1 MARKQI
7 RLIAVVGAGKMG
19 RGITQ
24 TFAQAGYP
32 VFLHDLTD
40 EVLGEATAQI
50 DHDLREL
57 ADFGVI
63 DADQIQAALDRL
75 RTTTSLSEAV
85 ADADLVV
92 ETIFED
98 LALKRDV
105 FQELDALCPE
115 HTILGSNSSFLMPS
129 KLASATKRPDRV
141 LVMHYFYPAH
151 LLPLVE
157 IVPSAVTSGEAVD
170 AVYSV
175 LREAGKSPIIVRKEV
190 PGFIANRLQTALC
203 REAFHLIEEGIAT
216 PQDVDIAVKNSFGRR
231 LAVVGPFELGEVQ
244 GGWDV
249 AVQVAPYI
257 LPYLSNAT
265 ELPKAILTQVE
276 KGEVGA
282 KSGKGFYEWTPQSL
296 VAWKRKLVE
305 GLIGFLRP

>member
-1 MARKQI
+1 VARKEI
-7 RLIAVVGAGKMG
+7 ILIAVVGAGKMG
-19 RGITQ
+19 RGIAQ

-32 VFLHDLTD
+32 VFLHDVTEEILR
-40 EVLGEATAQI
+40 EATGQI
-50 DHDLREL
+50 DDDLREL
-57 ADFGVI
+57 ADFRVI
-63 DADQIQAALDRL
+63 DADQIQPALDRI
-75 RTTTSLSEAV
+75 RPTTSLGEAV

-92 ETIFED
+92 ETVFED
-98 LALKRDV
+98 LALKRGV
-105 FQELDALCPE
+105 FRELDALCPE

-157 IVPSAVTSGEAVD
+157 IVPSAATSEEAVD

-175 LREAGKSPIIVRKEV
+175 LEAAGKSPVIVRKEV
-190 PGFIANRLQTALC
+190 PGFIANRLQTALS

-231 LAVVGPFELGEVQ
+231 LAVVGPFELAEVQ
-244 GGWDV
+244 GSWDV
-249 AVQVAPYI
+249 AVRVAPYI
-257 LPYLSNAT
+257 LPHLSNAT
-265 ELPKAILTQVE
+265 ELPGVILRQVE

-282 KSGKGFYEWTPQSL
+282 KSGKGFYEWTPGSL
-296 VAWKRKLVE
+296 ASWRRRLAE
-305 GLIGFLRP
+305 ALAGFMRT